1 MTGSDDD
8 MDMLGTGVAEAETER
23 RNAGALRPLALLLG
37 LVDGDVAADANGD
50 RCEGDGDREGEV
62 RFVGEER
69 ITDSMKRTAELKIR
83 DRPWMVCDEEC
94 VSRWRLPISL
104 IYPW

>member
-1 MTGSDDD
+1 
-8 MDMLGTGVAEAETER
+8 MDMLGTGVAEADTER

-94 VSRWRLPISL
+94 VSRWSLPISL